1 MYKWMIVGCFFVA
14 GFVTFFT
21 YQNSGPDANRAI
33 SSKSEDFSA
42 IKDEADAVKAV
53 NREIISITHKDQLNG
68 KIDEIQRLSAA
79 HPEWQVI
86 KLYAALTKPVKK
98 LEGLLWRLRPVVE
111 SCGACHVSAISA
123 IRKGYYQKYMTGPHL
138 GAILDYVVEPTLAYG
153 QFESIREVQDF
164 AAHQLAPEFEGESGA
179 LTRLQEVIASS
190 EPGFFMEFDAYLGS
204 GFSEGK
210 RFISDKKRFSIITKG
225 NLYGIEAS
233 LQGGLAAIHFF
244 RNYDLDDG
252 VKFINTVVKKTAL
265 NNAFGRLPRDVTPIE
280 TLSILGKSKYRDFG
294 KSRTKDGYTPESIQA
309 NLDKAFDYYRASIDS
324 RLSALEESMAQVDEK
339 NDSDYLVSSK
349 ALKLNYDGNVSKL
362 KEKIRILNNAH
373 AGNPTIVTSPKTGKQ
388 FKINPK
394 AIFTYHS
401 DIKSF
406 LPEKSFKS
414 KERELSKKLK
424 NNKGISRDFKSW
436 DYEYGLPNAW
446 KDATFAGLLPEATNA
461 NLYEI
466 LRSLRLTPAT
476 EAIAGLI
483 PAP

>member
-1 MYKWMIVGCFFVA
+1 MYKWMMVGCFFIA
-14 GFVTFFT
+14 GFVSFIT
-21 YQNSGPDANRAI
+21 YQNSGPDAERTI
-33 SSKSEDFSA
+33 SSETEDFSTVKA
-42 IKDEADAVKAV
+42 EADAIKAV
-53 NREIISITHKDQLNG
+53 NREIISINHKDQLNG
-68 KIDEIQRLSAA
+68 KIDQIQKLSNA
-79 HPEWQVI
+79 HPEWQVL
-86 KLYAALTKPVKK
+86 KLYAALTKPLKK
-98 LEGLLWRLRPVVE
+98 LEGIMWRLRPVVE
-111 SCGACHVSAISA
+111 SCGACHVSAVSA

-138 GAILDYVVEPTLAYG
+138 GAILDYVVEPTLSFD
-153 QFESIREVQDF
+153 QFETIRDVQDF
-164 AAHQLAPEFEGESGA
+164 AVNHIAPEFEGENGS
-179 LTRLQEVIASS
+179 LKKLQEIIAST

-210 RFISDKKRFSIITKG
+210 RFISDKKRFSIVTKG
-225 NLYGIEAS
+225 NLYGLEAS
-233 LQGGLAAIHFF
+233 LQGGLAAVHFF

-252 VKFINTVVKKTAL
+252 VKFINTMVKKTAL
-265 NNAFGRLPRDVTPIE
+265 NNVFGKLPKDVTPIE
-280 TLSILGKSKYRDFG
+280 TLSILGKRKYRDFG
-294 KSRTKDGYTPESIQA
+294 KSRTKNGYTPESIQA
-309 NLDKAFDYYRASIDS
+309 NLDLAFTYYKASIDS
-324 RLSALEESMAQVDEK
+324 RLSSLEESMAQVDEK
-339 NDSDYLVSSK
+339 NDSDYLISSK

-362 KEKIRILNNAH
+362 KEKVRILENAT
-373 AGNPTIVTSPKTGKQ
+373 AGNATIVTSPKTGKQ

-414 KERELSKKLK
+414 KDRELNKKLK
-424 NNKGISRDFKSW
+424 NSKGISRDFKSW